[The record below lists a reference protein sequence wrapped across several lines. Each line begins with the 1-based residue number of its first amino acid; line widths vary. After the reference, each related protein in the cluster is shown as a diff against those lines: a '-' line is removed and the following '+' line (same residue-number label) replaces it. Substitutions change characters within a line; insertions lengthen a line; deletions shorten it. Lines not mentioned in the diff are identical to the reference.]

1 MKFFKLALLI
11 LGLALVL
18 PPVCAQA
25 AEGKELQ
32 KEVQT
37 ALKHWKKVEA
47 PQAEKAARELLGLY
61 REVEADETLSDSTRK
76 ILLRNLRVKLDV
88 LSIQIAEAELAQKKE
103 AQKQDEEAKEKK
115 PATVKRPEKAQ
126 QAEMAQMGVP
136 GVGAGAGV
144 GAGRGQISEEAGEQ
158 LVEVIQNT
166 IHPESWEQ
174 NGGNGTI
181 QFWSPNGHL
190 IIRQTD
196 ENHQKIQNLLEQL
209 RRAGS

>member
-1 MKFFKLALLI
+1 MKIFKLAFLI

-32 KEVQT
+32 KEAQT
-37 ALKHWKKVEA
+37 ALKHWKKVPET
-47 PQAEKAARELLGLY
+47 QAENAARELLGLY
-61 REVEADETLSDSTRK
+61 REVETDETLPESTRK
-76 ILLRNLRVKLDV
+76 LLLRNLRVKLDA
-88 LSIQIAEAELAQKKE
+88 LSIQIAEAELARKSAEKSGEKKE
-103 AQKQDEEAKEKK
+103 EK
-115 PATVKRPEKAQ
+115 PASVKKLPEK
-126 QAEMAQMGVP
+126 AEMAQQAAP
-136 GVGAGAGV
+136 GFGAPGFGAGNQV
-144 GAGRGQISEEAGEQ
+144 NEEAGEQ

-196 ENHQKIQNLLEQL
+196 ENHQKIQNLLDQL

>member
-1 MKFFKLALLI
+1 MKIFKLALLI

-37 ALKHWKKVEA
+37 ALKHWKKVPET
-47 PQAEKAARELLGLY
+47 QAENAARELLGLY
-61 REVEADETLSDSTRK
+61 REVEADETLPESTRK
-76 ILLRNLRVKLDV
+76 LLLRNLRVKLDV
-88 LSIQIAEAELAQKKE
+88 LSIQIAEAELAQKK
-103 AQKQDEEAKEKK
+103 AQKQGEEAKEKK
-115 PATVKRPEKAQ
+115 PASVKRPEKAQ
-126 QAEMAQMGVP
+126 QAEMAQMGAP

-144 GAGRGQISEEAGEQ
+144 GAGGSQISQEAGEQ

-181 QFWSPNGHL
+181 QFWTPNGHL

>member
-1 MKFFKLALLI
+1 MKIFKLALLI

-18 PPVCAQA
+18 PPVSTQA
-25 AEGKELQ
+25 AEGKELR

-37 ALKHWKKVEA
+37 ALKHWKKVPET
-47 PQAEKAARELLGLY
+47 QAEEAARELLGLY
-61 REVEADETLSDSTRK
+61 RKVEADETLSDSTRNL
-76 ILLRNLRVKLDV
+76 LLRNLRVKLDV
-88 LSIQIAEAELAQKKE
+88 LSIQIAEAEIAQRKE
-103 AQKQDEEAKEKK
+103 AQKQNETKEKK
-115 PATVKRPEKAQ
+115 PASVKRPEKAQ
-126 QAEMAQMGVP
+126 QAEMAQQFAP
-136 GVGAGAGV
+136 GVGGGAGNQ
-144 GAGRGQISEEAGEQ
+144 ANQEAGEQ

-181 QFWSPNGHL
+181 QLWMPNGHL

-196 ENHQKIQNLLEQL
+196 ENHQEIQNLLDQL

>member
-1 MKFFKLALLI
+1 MKIFKLALLI

-37 ALKHWKKVEA
+37 ALKHWKKVPET
-47 PQAEKAARELLGLY
+47 QAEAAARELLGLY
-61 REVEADETLSDSTRK
+61 REVEADETLPDSTRK
-76 ILLRNLRVKLDV
+76 LLLRNLRVKLDV
-88 LSIQIAEAELAQKKE
+88 LSIQIAEAELAQKK
-103 AQKQDEEAKEKK
+103 AQKQDEESKEKK
-115 PATVKRPEKAQ
+115 PTTVKRPEKAQ
-126 QAEMAQMGVP
+126 QAEMAQMGAP

-181 QFWSPNGHL
+181 QFWSTNGHL

-196 ENHQKIQNLLEQL
+196 ENHQKIQNLLDQL

>member
-1 MKFFKLALLI
+1 MKIFKLALLI

-47 PQAEKAARELLGLY
+47 PQAETAARELLGLY
-61 REVEADETLSDSTRK
+61 REVEADEALPDSTRNL
-76 ILLRNLRVKLDV
+76 LLRNLRVKLDV
-88 LSIQIAEAELAQKKE
+88 LSIQIAEAELAQKK

-136 GVGAGAGV
+136 GVGAGA

>member
-1 MKFFKLALLI
+1 MKIFKLALLI

-37 ALKHWKKVEA
+37 ALKHWKKVPET
-47 PQAEKAARELLGLY
+47 QAEAAARELLGLY
-61 REVEADETLSDSTRK
+61 REVEADETLPDSTRK
-76 ILLRNLRVKLDV
+76 LLLRNLRVKLDV

-103 AQKQDEEAKEKK
+103 AQKQGEEAKEKK
-115 PATVKRPEKAQ
+115 PASVKRPEKAQ
-126 QAEMAQMGVP
+126 QTEMAQQAAP
-136 GVGAGAGV
+136 GIGGAGF
-144 GAGRGQISEEAGEQ
+144 GAGGNQINQEAGEQ

-181 QFWSPNGHL
+181 QFWTPNGHL